1 MFIELFAIMA
11 PVLIV
16 AGIGYGWARSGQA
29 YPTEFVTRLVLNVST
44 PCLVLSSLSRA
55 EIDLQVFGQVALAC
69 VIITLLMAV
78 VGWVLS
84 RSIKADPKVLVPA
97 YMFPNTGNMGL
108 PIALYAFGEPGLAL
122 AVGFF
127 VVLSV
132 GHFSV
137 GMMLSGAAES
147 WRRLLLNP
155 VILSLCVALV
165 VMVLDLALPRWADN
179 TITLLGSLSIPMM
192 LLTLGVSLASI
203 RPKQLGKGM
212 ALGGLRMLCGAAVG
226 WMVALQ
232 LGLPPAAQAVVVL
245 QSAMPV
251 AVFNYLFAVKANR
264 SPETVASL
272 VICST
277 VLSFVFIPL
286 LLVWWL
292 PIPSAQS

>member
-1 MFIELFAIMA
+1 MLIELFAVMA

-16 AGIGYGWARSGQA
+16 AGIGFGWARSGQP

-44 PCLVLSSLSRA
+44 PCLVLSTLSRA
-55 EIDLQVFGQVALAC
+55 EVDLQVFGQMALAC
-69 VIITLLMAV
+69 VVICVIMAMI
-78 VGWVLS
+78 GWVLS
-84 RSIKADPKVLVPA
+84 RAINSDPKVLVPA

-108 PIALYAFGEPGLAL
+108 PISLYAFGEPGLAL
-122 AVGFF
+122 AVAFF

-132 GHFSV
+132 GHFTV
-137 GMMLSGAAES
+137 GMILSGAAQS

-155 VILSLCVALV
+155 VIISLGVALAV
-165 VMVLDLALPRWADN
+165 LMLDLQLPRWVAN
-179 TITLLGSLSIPMM
+179 TVDLLGSMSIPMM

-203 RPKQLGKGM
+203 RLKQVGKGM
-212 ALGGLRMLCGAAVG
+212 ALGGFRILCGAAVG
-226 WMVALQ
+226 WGIALA
-232 LGLPPAAQAVVVL
+232 LNLPPLAQGVLVL

-277 VLSFVFIPL
+277 LLSFLLIPL
-286 LLVWWL
+286 LLIWWL
-292 PIPSAQS
+292 PAAG

>member
-1 MFIELFAIMA
+1 MFIELFAVMA

-44 PCLVLSSLSRA
+44 PCLVLSTLSRA
-55 EIDLQVFGQVALAC
+55 EVDVQVFGQIALGC
-69 VIITLLMAV
+69 VVITLLMAV

-84 RSIKADPKVLVPA
+84 RTINADPKVLVPA

-108 PIALYAFGEPGLAL
+108 PISLYAFGEPGLAL
-122 AVGFF
+122 AVAFF
-127 VVLSV
+127 VVLSI

-137 GMMLSGAAES
+137 GMILAGAAES

-155 VILSLCVALV
+155 VIVSLGVALV
-165 VMVLDLALPRWADN
+165 VLLLDLQLPRWLGN
-179 TITLLGSLSIPMM
+179 TIDLLGSMSIPMM

-203 RPKQLGKGM
+203 RPKQVGKGM
-212 ALGGLRMLCGAAVG
+212 ALGGLRMLCGALIG
-226 WMVALQ
+226 WAIALA
-232 LGLPPAAQAVVVL
+232 LDLPPLAQGVL
-245 QSAMPV
+245 ILQAAMPV

-277 VLSFVFIPL
+277 LLSFLLIPVL
-286 LLVWWL
+286 LAFLL
-292 PIPSAQS
+292 PMVG

>member
-1 MFIELFAIMA
+1 MFIELFAVMA

-44 PCLVLSSLSRA
+44 PCLVLSTLSRA
-55 EIDLQVFGQVALAC
+55 EVDVQVFGQIALGC
-69 VIITLLMAV
+69 VVITLLMAV

-84 RSIKADPKVLVPA
+84 RTINADPKVLVPA

-108 PIALYAFGEPGLAL
+108 PISLYAFGEPGLAL
-122 AVGFF
+122 AVAFF
-127 VVLSV
+127 VVLSI

-137 GMMLSGAAES
+137 GMILAGAAES

-155 VILSLCVALV
+155 VIVSLGVALV
-165 VMVLDLALPRWADN
+165 VLLLDLQLPRWLGN
-179 TITLLGSLSIPMM
+179 TIDLLGSMSIPMM

-203 RPKQLGKGM
+203 RPKQVGKGM
-212 ALGGLRMLCGAAVG
+212 ALGGLRMLCGAIIG
-226 WMVALQ
+226 WAIALA
-232 LGLPPAAQAVVVL
+232 LDLPPLAQGVL
-245 QSAMPV
+245 ILQAAMPV

-277 VLSFVFIPL
+277 LLSFLLIPVL
-286 LLVWWL
+286 LAFLL
-292 PIPSAQS
+292 PMVG

>member
-1 MFIELFAIMA
+1 MLIELFAVMA

-16 AGIGYGWARSGQA
+16 AGIGFGWARSGQP

-44 PCLVLSSLSRA
+44 PCLVLSTLSRA
-55 EIDLQVFGQVALAC
+55 EVDLQVFGQMALAC
-69 VIITLLMAV
+69 VVVCVIMAMI
-78 VGWVLS
+78 GWVLS
-84 RSIKADPKVLVPA
+84 RAFNSDPKVLVPA

-108 PIALYAFGEPGLAL
+108 PISLYAFGEPGLAL

-132 GHFSV
+132 GHFTV
-137 GMMLSGAAES
+137 GMILSGAEQS

-155 VILSLCVALV
+155 VIISLGLALA
-165 VMVLDLALPRWADN
+165 VLMLDIQLPRWLAN
-179 TITLLGSLSIPMM
+179 TVDLLGSMSIPMM

-203 RPKQLGKGM
+203 RPKQVGKGM
-212 ALGGLRMLCGAAVG
+212 LLGGSRILCGAAIG
-226 WMVALQ
+226 WGIALA
-232 LGLPPAAQAVVVL
+232 LDLPPLAQGVLVL

-277 VLSFVFIPL
+277 LLSFLLIPL
-286 LLVWWL
+286 LLLWWL
-292 PIPSAQS
+292 PAVG

>member
-1 MFIELFAIMA
+1 MFIELFAVMA

-44 PCLVLSSLSRA
+44 PCLVLSTLSRA
-55 EIDLQVFGQVALAC
+55 EVDVQVFGQIALGCVA
-69 VIITLLMAV
+69 ITLLMAV

-84 RSIKADPKVLVPA
+84 RTINADPKVLVPA

-108 PIALYAFGEPGLAL
+108 PISLYAFGEPGLAL
-122 AVGFF
+122 AVAFF
-127 VVLSV
+127 VVLSI

-137 GMMLSGAAES
+137 GMILAGAAES

-155 VILSLCVALV
+155 VIVSLGVALV
-165 VMVLDLALPRWADN
+165 VLLLDLELPRWLGN
-179 TITLLGSLSIPMM
+179 TIDLLGSMSIPMM

-203 RPKQLGKGM
+203 RPKQVGKGM
-212 ALGGLRMLCGAAVG
+212 ALGGLRMLCGALIG
-226 WMVALQ
+226 WAIALA
-232 LGLPPAAQAVVVL
+232 LDLPPLAQGVL
-245 QSAMPV
+245 ILQAAMPV

-277 VLSFVFIPL
+277 LLSFLLIPL
-286 LLVWWL
+286 LLAFLL
-292 PIPSAQS
+292 PMVG

>member
-1 MFIELFAIMA
+1 MLIELFAVMA

-16 AGIGYGWARSGQA
+16 AGIGFGWARSGQP

-44 PCLVLSSLSRA
+44 PCLVLSTLSRA
-55 EIDLQVFGQVALAC
+55 EVDLQVFGQMALAC
-69 VIITLLMAV
+69 VVVCFIMAMI
-78 VGWVLS
+78 GWVLS
-84 RSIKADPKVLVPA
+84 RAFNSDPKVLVPA

-108 PIALYAFGEPGLAL
+108 PISLYAFGEPGLAL

-132 GHFSV
+132 GHFTV
-137 GMMLSGAAES
+137 GMILSGAEQS

-155 VILSLCVALV
+155 VIISLGLALA
-165 VMVLDLALPRWADN
+165 VLMLDIQLPRWLAN
-179 TITLLGSLSIPMM
+179 TVDLLGSMSIPMM
-192 LLTLGVSLASI
+192 LLTLGVSLACI
-203 RPKQLGKGM
+203 RPKQVRKGM
-212 ALGGLRMLCGAAVG
+212 LLGGSRILCGAAIG
-226 WMVALQ
+226 WGIALA
-232 LGLPPAAQAVVVL
+232 LDLPPLAQGVLVL

-277 VLSFVFIPL
+277 LLSFLLIPL
-286 LLVWWL
+286 LLLWWL
-292 PIPSAQS
+292 PAVG

>member
-1 MFIELFAIMA
+1 MLIELFAVMA

-16 AGIGYGWARSGQA
+16 AGIGFGWARSGQP

-44 PCLVLSSLSRA
+44 PCLVLSTLSRA
-55 EIDLQVFGQVALAC
+55 EVDLQVFGQMALAC
-69 VIITLLMAV
+69 VVICAIMALI
-78 VGWVLS
+78 GWVLS
-84 RSIKADPKVLVPA
+84 RAINSDPKVLVPA

-108 PIALYAFGEPGLAL
+108 PISLYAFGEPGLAL
-122 AVGFF
+122 AVAFF

-132 GHFSV
+132 GHFTV
-137 GMMLSGAAES
+137 GMILSGAAQS

-155 VILSLCVALV
+155 VIISLGVALAV
-165 VMVLDLALPRWADN
+165 LMLDLQLPRWIAN
-179 TITLLGSLSIPMM
+179 TVDLLGSMSIPMM

-203 RPKQLGKGM
+203 RPKQVGKGM
-212 ALGGLRMLCGAAVG
+212 LLGGFRILCGAAIG
-226 WMVALQ
+226 WGIALA
-232 LGLPPAAQAVVVL
+232 LDLPPLAQGVLVL

-277 VLSFVFIPL
+277 LLSFLFIPL
-286 LLVWWL
+286 LLIWWL
-292 PIPSAQS
+292 PAAG

>member
-1 MFIELFAIMA
+1 MFIELFAVMA

-44 PCLVLSSLSRA
+44 PCLVLSTLSRA
-55 EIDLQVFGQVALAC
+55 EVDVQVFGQIALGCVA
-69 VIITLLMAV
+69 ITLLMAM

-84 RSIKADPKVLVPA
+84 RTINADPKVLVPA

-108 PIALYAFGEPGLAL
+108 PISLYAFGEPGLAL
-122 AVGFF
+122 AVAFF
-127 VVLSV
+127 VVLSI

-137 GMMLSGAAES
+137 GMILAGAAES

-155 VILSLCVALV
+155 VIVSLGVALV
-165 VMVLDLALPRWADN
+165 VLLLDLQLPRWLGN
-179 TITLLGSLSIPMM
+179 TIDLLGSMSIPMM

-203 RPKQLGKGM
+203 RPKQVGKGM
-212 ALGGLRMLCGAAVG
+212 ALGGLRMLCGALIG
-226 WMVALQ
+226 WAIALA
-232 LGLPPAAQAVVVL
+232 LDLPPLAQGVL
-245 QSAMPV
+245 ILQAAMPV

-277 VLSFVFIPL
+277 LLSFLLIPVL
-286 LLVWWL
+286 LAFLL
-292 PIPSAQS
+292 PMVG

>member
-1 MFIELFAIMA
+1 MFLEVFAIMA

-16 AGIGYGWARSGQA
+16 AGIGYGWARCGQA
-29 YPTEFVTRLVLNVST
+29 YPTEFVTRLVLNIST

-55 EIDLQVFGQVALAC
+55 EIDLQVFGQIALGC
-69 VIITLLMAV
+69 VIITLLMAI
-78 VGWVLS
+78 VGWLLS
-84 RSIKADPKVLVPA
+84 RSIKADPKVLMPA

-108 PIALYAFGEPGLAL
+108 PLSLYAFGEPGLAL
-122 AVGFF
+122 AVAFF
-127 VVLSV
+127 VVLCI

-137 GMMLSGAAES
+137 GMILSGAAES
-147 WRRLLLNP
+147 PRRLLLNP
-155 VILSLCVALV
+155 VILSLGVALV
-165 VMVLDLALPRWADN
+165 VMVFDLQLPRWADN
-179 TITLLGSLSIPMM
+179 TITLLGSLSIPLM

-203 RPKQLGKGM
+203 RPRQVGKGM

-232 LGLPPAAQAVVVL
+232 LDLPPAAQAVLVL

-277 VLSFVFIPL
+277 LLSFIFIPL
-286 LLVWWL
+286 LLLWWL
-292 PIPSAQS
+292 PAAG

>member
-78 VGWVLS
+78 VGWLLS

-292 PIPSAQS
+292 PGAG

>member
-1 MFIELFAIMA
+1 MFIELFAVMA

-44 PCLVLSSLSRA
+44 PCLVLSTLSRA
-55 EIDLQVFGQVALAC
+55 EVDVQVFGQIALGCVA
-69 VIITLLMAV
+69 ITLLMAV

-84 RSIKADPKVLVPA
+84 RTINADPKVLVPA

-108 PIALYAFGEPGLAL
+108 PISLYAFGEPGLAL
-122 AVGFF
+122 AVAFF
-127 VVLSV
+127 VVLSI

-137 GMMLSGAAES
+137 GMILAGAAES

-155 VILSLCVALV
+155 VIVSLGVALV
-165 VMVLDLALPRWADN
+165 VLLLDLELPRWLGN
-179 TITLLGSLSIPMM
+179 TIDLLGSMSIPMM

-203 RPKQLGKGM
+203 RPKQVGKGM
-212 ALGGLRMLCGAAVG
+212 ALGGLRMLCGALIG
-226 WMVALQ
+226 WAIALA
-232 LGLPPAAQAVVVL
+232 LDLPPLAQGVL
-245 QSAMPV
+245 ILQAAMPV

-277 VLSFVFIPL
+277 LLSFLLIPVL
-286 LLVWWL
+286 LAFLL
-292 PIPSAQS
+292 PMVG

>member
-1 MFIELFAIMA
+1 MLIELFAVMA

-16 AGIGYGWARSGQA
+16 AGIGFGWARSGQP

-44 PCLVLSSLSRA
+44 PCLVLSTLSRA
-55 EIDLQVFGQVALAC
+55 EVDLQVFGQMALAC
-69 VIITLLMAV
+69 VVICVIMAMI
-78 VGWVLS
+78 GWVLS
-84 RSIKADPKVLVPA
+84 RAINSDPKVLVPA

-108 PIALYAFGEPGLAL
+108 PISLYAFGEPGLAL
-122 AVGFF
+122 AVAFF

-132 GHFSV
+132 GHFTV
-137 GMMLSGAAES
+137 GMILSGAAQS

-155 VILSLCVALV
+155 VIVSLGVALV
-165 VMVLDLALPRWADN
+165 VLMLDLQLPRWVAN
-179 TITLLGSLSIPMM
+179 TVDLLGSMSIPMM

-203 RPKQLGKGM
+203 RLKQVGKGM
-212 ALGGLRMLCGAAVG
+212 ALGGFRILCGAAVG
-226 WMVALQ
+226 WGIALA
-232 LGLPPAAQAVVVL
+232 LNLPPLAQGVLVL

-277 VLSFVFIPL
+277 LLSFLLIPL
-286 LLVWWL
+286 LLIWWL
-292 PIPSAQS
+292 PAAG

>member
-1 MFIELFAIMA
+1 MFIELFAVMA

-44 PCLVLSSLSRA
+44 PCLVLSTLSRA
-55 EIDLQVFGQVALAC
+55 EVDVQVFGQIALGCVA
-69 VIITLLMAV
+69 ITLLMAM

-84 RSIKADPKVLVPA
+84 RTINADPKVLVPA

-108 PIALYAFGEPGLAL
+108 PISLYAFGEPGLAL
-122 AVGFF
+122 AVAFF
-127 VVLSV
+127 VVLSI

-137 GMMLSGAAES
+137 GMILAGAAES

-155 VILSLCVALV
+155 VIVSLGVALV
-165 VMVLDLALPRWADN
+165 VLLLDLQLPRWLGN
-179 TITLLGSLSIPMM
+179 TIDLLGSMSIPMM

-203 RPKQLGKGM
+203 RPKQVGKGM
-212 ALGGLRMLCGAAVG
+212 ALGGLRMLCGALIG
-226 WMVALQ
+226 WAIALA
-232 LGLPPAAQAVVVL
+232 LDLPPLAQGVL
-245 QSAMPV
+245 ILQAAMPV

-277 VLSFVFIPL
+277 LLSFLLIPL
-286 LLVWWL
+286 LLAFLL
-292 PIPSAQS
+292 PMVG

>member
-1 MFIELFAIMA
+1 MFFELFAVMA

-29 YPTEFVTRLVLNVST
+29 YPTEFVTRLVLNIST
-44 PCLVLSSLSRA
+44 PCLVLSTLSRA
-55 EIDLQVFGQVALAC
+55 EVDLEIFGQMALGC
-69 VIITLLMAV
+69 VVITLLMAG

-84 RSIKADPKVLVPA
+84 RTINADPKVLVPA

-108 PIALYAFGEPGLAL
+108 PISLYAFGEPGLAL
-122 AVGFF
+122 AVAFF

-137 GMMLSGAAES
+137 GMILSGAAES

-155 VILSLCVALV
+155 VILSLGVALV
-165 VMVLDLALPRWADN
+165 VLLLDLQLPRWLGN
-179 TITLLGSLSIPMM
+179 TIDLLGSLSIPMM

-203 RPKQLGKGM
+203 RPKQVGKGM
-212 ALGGLRMLCGAAVG
+212 ALGGLRMLCGAAIG
-226 WMVALQ
+226 WGIALA
-232 LGLPPAAQAVVVL
+232 LDLPPLAQGVLVL
-245 QSAMPV
+245 QAAMPV

-277 VLSFVFIPL
+277 LLSFIFIPL
-286 LLVWWL
+286 LLIWWL
-292 PIPSAQS
+292 PAAG

>member
-1 MFIELFAIMA
+1 MFFELFAVMA

-29 YPTEFVTRLVLNVST
+29 YPTEFVTRLVLNIST
-44 PCLVLSSLSRA
+44 PCLVLSTLSRA
-55 EIDLQVFGQVALAC
+55 EIDLEIFGQMALGC
-69 VIITLLMAV
+69 VVITLLMAV

-84 RSIKADPKVLVPA
+84 RTINADPKVLVPA

-108 PIALYAFGEPGLAL
+108 PISLYAFGEPGLAL
-122 AVGFF
+122 AVAFF

-137 GMMLSGAAES
+137 GMILSGAAES

-155 VILSLCVALV
+155 VILSLGVALV
-165 VMVLDLALPRWADN
+165 VLLLDLQLPRWLGN
-179 TITLLGSLSIPMM
+179 TIDLLGSLSIPMM

-203 RPKQLGKGM
+203 RPKQVGKGM
-212 ALGGLRMLCGAAVG
+212 ALGGLRMLCGAAIG
-226 WMVALQ
+226 WGIALA
-232 LGLPPAAQAVVVL
+232 LDLPPLAQGVLVL
-245 QSAMPV
+245 QAAMPV

-277 VLSFVFIPL
+277 LLSFIFIPL
-286 LLVWWL
+286 LLIWWL
-292 PIPSAQS
+292 PAAG